1 MSTLRERLEAAG
13 VLETCERI
21 CAGYGSTLEVCEAS
35 RQKTKTLAR
44 HHCWMVIRH
53 TLDLSLPEIGQLWGR
68 DHTTVLQGIR
78 KAEAQLERVVAA

>member
-1 MSTLRERLEAAG
+1 
-13 VLETCERI
+13 
-21 CAGYGSTLEVCEAS
+21 
-35 RQKTKTLAR
+35 
-44 HHCWMVIRH
+44 MVIRH